1 MISVERVP
9 GANPDILRLL
19 TRMHEESSLD
29 LPPVNLGKVARAL
42 DKCSH
47 IFVAL
52 SSGCV
57 VGVLALSR
65 GEHWF
70 SERQFLGDLVF
81 YVAPEYRATR
91 AAHMLLRLGKEAAI
105 MEELPLMMAVV
116 DGGDLDRKERFYERC
131 GLKKLGSVHGVG
143 F

>member
-1 MISVERVP
+1 MIKIERIT
-9 GANPDILRLL
+9 GSNPDVLRLL
-19 TRMHEESSLD
+19 VRMHEESGLR

-52 SSGCV
+52 SSGSV
-57 VGVLALSR
+57 VGILALVR

-70 SERQFLGDLVF
+70 SEREFLGDLVF
-81 YVAPEYRATR
+81 YVAPEFRATR

-116 DGGDLDRKERFYERC
+116 DGDDLDRKERFYEQC
-131 GLKKLGSVHGVG
+131 GLRKLGSVHGVG